1 MKGPWHLK
9 VHIHWRKLCFY
20 SGCLATFVSWRCYC
34 WCYKSYQASV
44 VHNSIVG
51 WRWEMWDSNESM
63 TAMVWY
69 DDINTT
75 VTRHRHWHMKNRCPL
90 CPLCPPPCCPL
101 LHRWSAWNSPNET
114 WRTKSLL
121 QINYLDIKSCV
132 NVIIYWDQHW
142 SEAAVSMAGGVTPGD
157 GYDI

>member
-1 MKGPWHLK
+1 MWVVTFTFYTSSLSLVLNYQQLLLMRIKDEAMEGPWHLK
-9 VHIHWRKLCFY
+9 VHIHWRKLYFY
-20 SGCLATFVSWRCYC
+20 SVCLATFDSWRCFC

-75 VTRHRHWHMKNRCPL
+75 VTRHRHWHMKYRCPP
-90 CPLCPPPCCPL
+90 CPLSTTVLSAAPPL
-101 LHRWSAWNSPNET
+101 VRLKLS
-114 WRTKSLL
+114 
-121 QINYLDIKSCV
+121 
-132 NVIIYWDQHW
+132 
-142 SEAAVSMAGGVTPGD
+142 
-157 GYDI
+157 